1 MHVGSYLH
9 LFGHGRAIALTNQ
22 TQGLVIVAYAF
33 EIVLFRAISFISSSI
48 IQRVLLHNHRS

>member
-9 LFGHGRAIALTNQ
+9 LFGHGRAIALTKQ

-33 EIVLFRAISFISSSI
+33 EVVLFSVNITFSSSI
-48 IQRVLLHNHRS
+48 IQRVLFHNYES